1 MSIREYLEKKH
12 RPSTVKIYLFEIDHY
27 IKALGEEK
35 AQAATYSQVSDYL
48 AYLRKK
54 YDNAGT
60 IKRILHAVKQ
70 YYHYLIEIEAR
81 TTHPCRYMSI
91 RDSKKEIQ
99 IQDLLSEK
107 ELDALLKQR
116 KERYP
121 LLKLRNQA
129 LMSLLIY
136 QALLPGDIARLTVK
150 DIDLEKATIHVQGTR
165 KTDERTLSLH
175 SSQIM
180 LFYKYLHEVRPRLME
195 RAQPTQALMLTKR
208 GSPEKTDGI
217 HYLVSTYRE
226 RVPNKKLTP
235 RIIRQSVIASWL
247 KQGKDLRVVQVF
259 AGHKKPSATE
269 KYRQNNLE
277 ALKQAVDKYHPLR

>member
-27 IKALGEEK
+27 LEHLGEQK
-35 AQAATYSQVSDYL
+35 AQAATYQEVSDYL
-48 AYLRKK
+48 GYLREK

-60 IKRILHAVKQ
+60 IHRILHAVKQ
-70 YYHYLIEIEAR
+70 YYYYLIEIDLR
-81 TTHPCRYMSI
+81 DTHPCRYMNI

-99 IQDLLSEK
+99 IQDLLSQN
-107 ELDALLKQR
+107 ELDILLRPR

-136 QALLPGDIARLTVK
+136 QALLPGDIAKLTVE
-150 DIDLEKATIHVQGTR
+150 DIDLEKATIHIRGTR
-165 KTDERTLSLH
+165 KTNERTLNLH
-175 SSQIM
+175 ASQVMI
-180 LFYKYLHEVRPRLME
+180 FYQYLNEVRPVLMK
-195 RAQPTQALMLTKR
+195 RAKPTAALMLTKR
-208 GSPEKTDGI
+208 GSPEKTEGI
-217 HYLVSTYRE
+217 HYLVSTYRD
-226 RVPNKKLTP
+226 RLPNKKLSP

-269 KYRQNNLE
+269 KYRQTNLE